1 MRHCPGRS
9 TNSAGEIVA
18 ALHYMTSWRRVRMNF
33 FLNTF
38 DIVLLSIYCPERDA
52 YFAWDCILLLLSDCT
67 LQGSGIFV
75 KWREGL
81 WCRATIVELLAR
93 GCAESVT
100 ACSVKLLA
108 NIKVFFID
116 DGPTKSISIQRYAQ
130 LHMEV
135 YHK

>member
-1 MRHCPGRS
+1 
-9 TNSAGEIVA
+9 
-18 ALHYMTSWRRVRMNF
+18 MNF
-33 FLNTF
+33 FSNTC

-81 WCRATIVELLAR
+81 WCRANIVELLTH

-100 ACSVKLLA
+100 ACLVKQLA
-108 NIKVFFID
+108 SIKVFLID
-116 DGPTKSISIQRYAQ
+116 NGLTRSISIQRYAQ